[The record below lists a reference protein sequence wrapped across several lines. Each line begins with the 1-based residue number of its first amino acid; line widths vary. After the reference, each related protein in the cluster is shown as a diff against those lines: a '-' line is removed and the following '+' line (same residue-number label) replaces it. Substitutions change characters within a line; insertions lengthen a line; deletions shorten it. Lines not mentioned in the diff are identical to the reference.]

1 MLVFFFPIKVGSIK
15 ITSDAVAPGQ
25 QREAQDGV
33 AEAPDHTE
41 HVQQAD
47 HFRGGR
53 TDQRCT
59 DHKA

>member
-1 MLVFFFPIKVGSIK
+1 MCSVSFFKVGSIK

-33 AEAPDHTE
+33 AEAPDHTK

-47 HFRGGR
+47 HFRGGH
-53 TDQRCT
+53 TDQHCT